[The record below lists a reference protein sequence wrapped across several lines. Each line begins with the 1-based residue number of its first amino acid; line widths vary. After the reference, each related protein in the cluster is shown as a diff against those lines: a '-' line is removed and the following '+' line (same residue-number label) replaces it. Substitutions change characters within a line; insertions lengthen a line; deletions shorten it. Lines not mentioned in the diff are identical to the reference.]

1 MPHLIQGHLRFTED
15 DFLIEEYQLKTEEK
29 TRSTTYANLVALLKN
44 NSERLELMRD
54 KEIIQHFNT
63 EKNIK
68 SLLAHSLGMI
78 AGLAAKEGY
87 TLTDLMRL

>member
-1 MPHLIQGHLRFTED
+1 
-15 DFLIEEYQLKTEEK
+15 
-29 TRSTTYANLVALLKN
+29 VALLKN